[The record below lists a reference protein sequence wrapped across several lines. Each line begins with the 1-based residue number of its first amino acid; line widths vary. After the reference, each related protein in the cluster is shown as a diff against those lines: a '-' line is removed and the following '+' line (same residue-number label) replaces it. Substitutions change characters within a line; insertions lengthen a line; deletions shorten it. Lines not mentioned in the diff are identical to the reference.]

1 MAMGKPDCCR
11 LRSLRSSQEQHGVY
25 KLICRSGMHLAACS
39 RKSKYDVLIVK
50 DFFSIC
56 DDKSEGGWL
65 LAQAVGLSKLA
76 LRSLILLGF
85 PSLAGDHFS
94 RKKGKAAL
102 CHVDTASWKRT

>member
-1 MAMGKPDCCR
+1 MTAAAWTSDDCSGC
-11 LRSLRSSQEQHGVY
+11 LKSSMESIN
-25 KLICRSGMHLAACS
+25 LPWSGMHLAACS
-39 RKSKYDVLIVK
+39 RKSEYDILIVK
-50 DFFSIC
+50 EFFFSIYE
-56 DDKSEGGWL
+56 DKSEGGGL